1 MERADDG
8 GRVNIRDIV
17 LYPAEPLYIL
27 AQTLTSLLGND
38 MQVACLAMGLVT
50 PSIGAHKL
58 MAQIRPGGNRVYRQV
73 HQPRHGIGF
82 KSQWKLIR
90 KHLIVAGSGGL
101 HRDGVDAEELR
112 RVSLAIVLF
121 ANIRFEG
128 VVSGPLELP
137 QLMGKSQTAYLVR

>member
-27 AQTLTSLLGND
+27 AQTLASLLGND

-50 PSIGAHKL
+50 SSKGAHKL

-73 HQPRHGIGF
+73 HQPRHGVGF
-82 KSQWKLIR
+82 KSQWKVIR
-90 KHLIVAGSGGL
+90 KHLIVAGSGSL
-101 HRDGVDAEELR
+101 HRNGVDAEELG
-112 RVSLAIVLF
+112 RVGLAAVLF
-121 ANIRFEG
+121 AHVRFEG
-128 VVSGPLELP
+128 AVSGPLELP
-137 QLMGKSQTAYLVR
+137 QLTGKSRTAYLVR

>member
-8 GRVNIRDIV
+8 SRVNIRDII

-27 AQTLTSLLGND
+27 AETLASLLGND
-38 MQVACLAMGLVT
+38 VQVARLAMGLVA
-50 PSIGAHKL
+50 SSKGAHKL

-73 HQPRHGIGF
+73 HLPRHGLGF
-82 KSQWKLIR
+82 KSQWKVIR

-112 RVSLAIVLF
+112 RVSLAVVVF
-121 ANIRFEG
+121 ANVMFEG
-128 VVSGPLELP
+128 AVSGPLELP
-137 QLMGKSQTAYLVR
+137 QLTGKSRTAYLVR